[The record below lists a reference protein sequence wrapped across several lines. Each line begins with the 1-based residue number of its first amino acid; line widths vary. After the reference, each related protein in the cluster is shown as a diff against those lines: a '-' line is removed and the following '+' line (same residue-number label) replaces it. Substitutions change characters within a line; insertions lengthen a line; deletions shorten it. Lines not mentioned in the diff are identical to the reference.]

1 MPLPFIPRRFTQG
14 GAVTI
19 PSSIH
24 RGDLDGFFGLFVDNL
39 LQIMLIVVLGG
50 SLCGFPPEM
59 IAQRILPGVALSVV
73 FGNLFYT
80 WRARQ
85 LARRSCRDDVTALPY
100 GINTVSLMAFIFL
113 VMAPVFRETGN
124 AELAWRVGLFA
135 CFLNAVMELIGA
147 FVADWLRR
155 HTPRAAL
162 LSALAGIAI
171 TFIGMGFAFQIFSS
185 PLVALLPMLL
195 LITVYAG
202 RVRLPWGLP
211 GGLVAV
217 LLGVALAWLSR
228 WFGWASSPPEP
239 QLAVTG
245 LHWPQPA
252 VADMLALIDSPLGW
266 KYLAVILPM
275 GLLNILGSL
284 QNLESAEA
292 AGDRYETRN
301 ALLANGFGSLIA
313 ASFGSAFPT
322 TIYIG
327 HPAWKAMGARQAY
340 SVLNAI
346 VIAALCF
353 TGLYAAVVYWVPL
366 EATLGILVWIGLIIT
381 AQAFQETPARHA
393 LAVSIGLLPS
403 LAAWGL
409 LLVESAL
416 RAAGSSLAASV
427 ERFGG
432 DLHVHGLIAL
442 SQGFV
447 FSASLLAAI
456 LAHVIDRRFD
466 RAAGWALAAAGL
478 AWVGIIHAYRL
489 TDLGVENHF
498 GFGAAPDFALAYA
511 LMALMLWGLHR
522 GGQGAR
528 SG

>member
-1 MPLPFIPRRFTQG
+1 
-14 GAVTI
+14 VT
-19 PSSIH
+19 
-24 RGDLDGFFGLFVDNL
+24 
-39 LQIMLIVVLGG
+39 
-50 SLCGFPPEM
+50 
-59 IAQRILPGVALSVV
+59 
-73 FGNLFYT
+73 
-80 WRARQ
+80 
-85 LARRSCRDDVTALPY
+85 
-100 GINTVSLMAFIFL
+100 
-113 VMAPVFRETGN
+113 
-124 AELAWRVGLFA
+124 
-135 CFLNAVMELIGA
+135 
-147 FVADWLRR
+147 
-155 HTPRAAL
+155 
-162 LSALAGIAI
+162 
-171 TFIGMGFAFQIFSS
+171 
-185 PLVALLPMLL
+185 
-195 LITVYAG
+195 
-202 RVRLPWGLP
+202 
-211 GGLVAV
+211 
-217 LLGVALAWLSR
+217 LAWLSR
-228 WFGWASSPPEP
+228 WFGWAGSPPEP

-252 VADMLALIDSPLGW
+252 VADMLALIYSPLGW

-353 TGLYAAVVYWVPL
+353 TGLYAAVVNWVPL

-393 LAVSIGLLPS
+393 LAVCIGLLPS

-416 RAAGSSLAASV
+416 RAAGSSLVASV
-427 ERFGG
+427 GRFGG
-432 DLHVHGLIAL
+432 DLHVYGLIAL

-489 TDLGVENHF
+489 TDLGVENNF

-522 GGQGAR
+522 GGQGAQ